1 MNEMPE
7 RKKIDSMIRKKEL
20 EIEELKQTKIDKI
33 KEKQEIENEIDET

>member
-1 MNEMPE
+1 MPE